1 MIVEILT
8 LLIVTAVL
16 YGVAVGNWPYLA
28 VNRTSITLIG
38 SAALFA
44 IGGITPHDAWRAI
57 DFDTLAML
65 CGMMIINGHIE
76 SSGVYASLT
85 HLAVTR
91 IRHSSVLLACIML
104 ISACASALFL
114 NDTIVLVFTPLVIS
128 LARHTQTPPLPLLLG
143 LAISANIGSAATITG
158 NPQNMLIGT
167 MSGIAFVP
175 FMVAMLP
182 VVTLSLIV
190 GWGIIVIA
198 YRRQL
203 RPIPAPSFNMPM
215 APLSWHGVVII
226 SGLCGAFLLGVP
238 PVITVTCT
246 MAILL
251 IQRRPTT
258 TSPFQHVDTS
268 LLLFFAG
275 LFIVTASFQ
284 ASITAQSL
292 YTTLTHTLDNN
303 LTHLGIISTVLAN
316 VISNVP
322 AVILLSPIVTQFE
335 APQAAWLMLSA
346 SATLAG
352 NTTLLASV
360 ANLIV
365 AERAAQHGVALP
377 FGAYLRIGFPVTILS
392 IGIALALL
400 G

>member
-1 MIVEILT
+1 
-8 LLIVTAVL
+8 
-16 YGVAVGNWPYLA
+16 
-28 VNRTSITLIG
+28 
-38 SAALFA
+38 
-44 IGGITPHDAWRAI
+44 
-57 DFDTLAML
+57 
-65 CGMMIINGHIE
+65 
-76 SSGVYASLT
+76 
-85 HLAVTR
+85 
-91 IRHSSVLLACIML
+91 
-104 ISACASALFL
+104 
-114 NDTIVLVFTPLVIS
+114 
-128 LARHTQTPPLPLLLG
+128 
-143 LAISANIGSAATITG
+143 
-158 NPQNMLIGT
+158 
-167 MSGIAFVP
+167 
-175 FMVAMLP
+175 
-182 VVTLSLIV
+182 
-190 GWGIIVIA
+190 
-198 YRRQL
+198 
-203 RPIPAPSFNMPM
+203 
-215 APLSWHGVVII
+215 
-226 SGLCGAFLLGVP
+226 
-238 PVITVTCT
+238 